1 MTDPLPAAPRDRLP
15 VSAYHSR
22 LPYGERL
29 PAGEAEGN
37 PFNPFDVPLTVVP
50 LDDPVVPEPPRNGEE
65 GGGECF
71 RCANPDAYV
80 IWRDEHWNVRCGSH
94 SIGLPMVAGLAPDM
108 HTTLHEMPDELAA
121 SMGPVIRRVAL
132 AVGRIDG
139 VGRCHFARWGDGSEH
154 FHMWFLAR
162 PLGMMQMRG
171 AMLAVWDDLLPR
183 VPDDELAANIR
194 RVASALAEG
203 GGEALV

>member
-1 MTDPLPAAPRDRLP
+1 MSSGSTQDPRSL
-15 VSAYHSR
+15 SSYHAR

-29 PAGEAEGN
+29 PAGAVEGD
-37 PFNPFDVPLTVVP
+37 PFNPFDAPLTVVP
-50 LDDPVVPEPPRNGEE
+50 LADPVVPEPPRNGEQ
-65 GGGECF
+65 GGAECF

-80 IWRDEHWNVRCGSH
+80 IWRDQHWNVRCGFQPM
-94 SIGLPMVAGLAPDM
+94 GLPMVAALAPNA
-108 HTTLHEMPDELAA
+108 HTTLHDMPTELAG

-132 AVGRIDG
+132 AVGRIEG
-139 VGRCHFARWGDGSEH
+139 VGRCHFSRWGDGSEH

-183 VPDDELAANIR
+183 VPDDELTVNIR
-194 RVASALAEG
+194 TVAYALAEN
-203 GGEALV
+203 GGEARV

>member
-1 MTDPLPAAPRDRLP
+1 MTDPTSL
-15 VSAYHSR
+15 SSYHSR
-22 LPYGERL
+22 LPYGRRL
-29 PAGEAEGN
+29 DAASVQGD
-37 PFNPFDVPLTVVP
+37 PFNPFDGDLTVVP
-50 LDDPVVPEPPRNGEE
+50 LDEPVVPEPPRNGEE

-71 RCANPDAYV
+71 RCANPDANV
-80 IWRDEHWNVRCGSH
+80 IWRDEHWNVRSGFASL
-94 SIGLPMVAGLAPDM
+94 GLPMVAALAPHA
-108 HTTLHEMPDELAA
+108 HTTLHDMSADLAA
-121 SMGPVIRRVAL
+121 TMGPVIRRVAL
-132 AVGRIDG
+132 AVGEIEG

-183 VPDDELAANIR
+183 VPDEEAAANRRTVAHALAA
-194 RVASALAEG
+194 G